1 MEKEKIG
8 LKDIIELAKA
18 GLKKDD
24 IFEIL
29 DRVDKQNESNPETVD
44 DESNTTP
51 DEEHAEPE
59 TEPENDPEAE
69 PEQSEPDYKALYM
82 AEKAKRE
89 KLQKNNVNKDNGGNK
104 PEKTDQDVLNEIASS
119 LM

>member
-1 MEKEKIG
+1 MSKIG
-8 LKDIIELAKA
+8 LKDIVELAKA

-29 DRVDKQNESNPETVD
+29 DRVDKQNESNPEVVA
-44 DESNTTP
+44 EEVNSP
-51 DEEHAEPE
+51 DEDAAEPE
-59 TEPENDPEAE
+59 TGSETQPETE

-89 KLQKNNVNKDNGGNK
+89 KLQKDNVNKDNGGGQ
-104 PEKTDQDVLNEIASS
+104 PDKTDQDILNEIASS